1 MTLVLLL
8 LLGFIL
14 SGVSAFAFGG
24 NFGAMVN
31 SILWAGSGVVWS
43 QKTS

>member
-1 MTLVLLL
+1 MFHLITLFILMTLVLLL

-31 SILWAGSGVVWS
+31 SIL
-43 QKTS
+43 

>member
-1 MTLVLLL
+1 MTIVLLL

-14 SGVSAFAFGG
+14 WGVASFAFGG

-31 SILWAGSGVVWS
+31 SILWAGSGVGWS
-43 QKTS
+43 QKTN